1 MNEFER
7 DLAENLQAIEV
18 ARDALLKQLRLL
30 GDDDLRSTRRGGWS
44 IQEVLRHLIDAEVS
58 YTKVIGFLR
67 GHPVELVNASD
78 DDVAS
83 PQAAAAALERARE
96 TLVGVLDGVEEET
109 FYELRALGRE
119 QYSIVSVLENVA
131 SHDHEHL
138 EQIAKTIASAGSNR

>member
-1 MNEFER
+1 MDEFER

-18 ARDALLKQLRLL
+18 ARDALLGRLRLL
-30 GDDDLRSTRRGGWS
+30 GDNDLRSTRRGGWS
-44 IQEVLRHLIDAEVS
+44 IQEVLRHVIDAEVS

-67 GHPVELVNASD
+67 STPVERPTASD

-96 TLVGVLDGVEEET
+96 TLVGMLNGVDEGT

-119 QYSIVSVLENVA
+119 QYSVVSVLENIA

-138 EQIAKTIASAGSNR
+138 EQITKTIASAGSNR